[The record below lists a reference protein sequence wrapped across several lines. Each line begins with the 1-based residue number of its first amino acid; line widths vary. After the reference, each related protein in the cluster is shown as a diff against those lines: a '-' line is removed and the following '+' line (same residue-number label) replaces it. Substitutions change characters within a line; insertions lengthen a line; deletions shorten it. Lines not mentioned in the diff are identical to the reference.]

1 MINLNT
7 LTDKSTSHIAEM
19 IIQGA
24 TMGVIDIT
32 KRIKEYSEVDEE
44 ILELANDLLKFE
56 QRNIY
61 IKL

>member
-1 MINLNT
+1 
-7 LTDKSTSHIAEM
+7 
-19 IIQGA
+19 
-24 TMGVIDIT
+24 MGVIDIT